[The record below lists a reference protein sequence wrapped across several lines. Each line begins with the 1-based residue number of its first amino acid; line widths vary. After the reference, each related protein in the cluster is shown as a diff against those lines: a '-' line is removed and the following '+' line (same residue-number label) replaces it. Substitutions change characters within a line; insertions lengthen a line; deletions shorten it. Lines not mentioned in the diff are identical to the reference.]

1 MGKNKKNTL
10 KKKSQIHL
18 LMIGGLLLIAVIV
31 LFAVLNITKDTKE
44 NIKDTE
50 EDTKKSSSIIVSP
63 NIVKLNPITCNNNES
78 ATIDLSWNPIVGF
91 GEYYVVV
98 ETPDKKQLNVT
109 VESTGTNKLD
119 VDNLD
124 DKITFDIPANQCND
138 TFYVKI
144 EVTKDNQKE
153 ESLQKKIYFN
163 ITHQIPPEE
172 ECSVIPENGEIYYLE
187 HLAYID
193 TNADTLSGS
202 YTLLRDLDFLD
213 SDSYCDNSNMQ
224 QWTEGE
230 GWEPIGSQEAPFTGS
245 LNGENKRIYH
255 LYSNKSS
262 NYVGLF
268 GYVSNGSL
276 NNLNLE
282 DFSINGS
289 NYVGGLIGY
298 LDSGTVSDCLVNG
311 YNEDGAQFV
320 GGLVGALN
328 NANISDS
335 NSESIVSG
343 GEAVG
348 GLIGLTIN
356 STILNSH
363 SNSTVSG
370 GLALGGLIGVLES
383 GNVLN
388 STSNGS
394 VDGQNNIGGLI
405 GFLGYYSGTINNCI
419 SEVGVSGELNTGGL
433 VGYFH
438 LGAIT
443 DSVSS
448 GEINGTQNAGGLV
461 GHFNSGT
468 ITNSFSNSSIS
479 AQNFVGGLV
488 GILYAGEISK
498 SYSNSN
504 INGSRF
510 VGGLVGGTNSND
522 ANINNCYSTGNLAKF
537 DPYSLD
543 LCEDFGGF
551 IGNWKNGE
559 ISNSYSLG
567 TVCESGTSQTEK
579 GFSGLVNI
587 ENVIGIN
594 NYWNINTS
602 LQFTSGGN
610 EIGLTDSQMKNSD
623 SFDGWDFETV
633 WDIQEGVTYPYLRS
647 NTQNPLPQ

>member
-202 YTLLRDLDFLD
+202 YTLTRNLDFSD
-213 SDSYCDNSNMQ
+213 SDSYCDNSYMQ

-230 GWEPIGSQEAPFTGS
+230 GWEPIGSQEAPFTGEF
-245 LNGENKRIYH
+245 NGDDYTISN
-255 LYSNKSS
+255 LYINRLLVD
-262 NYVGLF
+262 NQGLF
-268 GYVSNGSL
+268 GLISKATLENISLENINITGKNTCGGLAGGAMGTPSENLQINSIFLTGSVSGNDFVGGLFGFLTNVSTTLNCEFNGSVTG
-276 NNLNLE
+276 NE
-282 DFSINGS
+282 
-289 NYVGGLIGY
+289 YVGGLIGHISNNY
-298 LDSGTVSDCLVNG
+298 LNEINTVLKSKSIGNVFGND
-311 YNEDGAQFV
+311 YV
-320 GGLVGALN
+320 GGFIGYSYGK
-328 NANISDS
+328 NISILESFS
-335 NSESIVSG
+335 NSNATG
-343 GEAVG
+343 GLRVG
-348 GLIGLTIN
+348 GFIGQN
-356 STILNSH
+356 Y
-363 SNSTVSG
+363 
-370 GLALGGLIGVLES
+370 LADFS
-383 GNVLN
+383 KCYATGNVYG
-388 STSNGS
+388 NGIL
-394 VDGQNNIGGLI
+394 G
-405 GFLGYYSGTINNCI
+405 GFLGI
-419 SEVGVSGELNTGGL
+419 
-433 VGYFH
+433 
-438 LGAIT
+438 
-443 DSVSS
+443 
-448 GEINGTQNAGGLV
+448 NAGGL
-461 GHFNSGT
+461 
-468 ITNSFSNSSIS
+468 
-479 AQNFVGGLV
+479 
-488 GILYAGEISK
+488 
-498 SYSNSN
+498 
-504 INGSRF
+504 
-510 VGGLVGGTNSND
+510 
-522 ANINNCYSTGNLAKF
+522 
-537 DPYSLD
+537 
-543 LCEDFGGF
+543 
-551 IGNWKNGE
+551 
-559 ISNSYSLG
+559 ISNSYALG
-567 TVCESGTSQTEK
+567 DITLYVLDDMYLESAAGFVTYSYLGGASITKSYSTGSIIYENNTNPTDK
-579 GFSGLVNI
+579 GFSIDSVS
-587 ENVIGIN
+587 ENC
-594 NYWNINTS
+594 YWNIDTS
-602 LQFTSGGN
+602 SQSTSGEN

-633 WDIQEGVTYPYLRS
+633 WAIDQGNSYPYLID
-647 NTQNPLPQ
+647 NPQDPLPGSIE